1 MLGRRFIDPEELLVV
16 EAAAIAAG
24 APTMGSVEP
33 FRKPDHKAKRHPK
46 PRNVDCR
53 GRFALRHQKP
63 GRVLAEMGGDE

>member
-1 MLGRRFIDPEELLVV
+1 MLGRRFIDPEELLVA
-16 EAAAIAAG
+16 EAAAIAAT
-24 APTMGSVEP
+24 AGSVEP

>member
-1 MLGRRFIDPEELLVV
+1 MLGRRFIDPEETAV
-16 EAAAIAAG
+16 AATVAAG
-24 APTMGSVEP
+24 TSACAGSVEP

-63 GRVLAEMGGDE
+63 GRVLAEIGGEE